1 MVPILSFLLE
11 SVFRVPETTF
21 NNMHGK
27 IDHVKTEDADQYLNN
42 RPNALGNIFF
52 LVFVNKIFL
61 GSDN

>member
-1 MVPILSFLLE
+1 
-11 SVFRVPETTF
+11 
-21 NNMHGK
+21 MHGK

-52 LVFVNKIFL
+52 IVFVNKILL